1 MKKPNCI
8 KKIEKM
14 NPGRDTLTEREIEEM
29 QMWIELKWYRDALET
44 IKSSPK
50 SSWDKIIQKA
60 LSREDL

>member
-1 MKKPNCI
+1 
-8 KKIEKM
+8 M

-60 LSREDL
+60 LSREEYES